1 MDTYYDLGLSSK
13 SLFRRLANVLLHGM
27 QNLDKE
33 TKPNEKCMSLSDI
46 N

>member
-13 SLFRRLANVLLHGM
+13 SLFRRLANVPLRGM
-27 QNLDKE
+27 QSLDKR
-33 TKPNEKCMSLSDI
+33 PNENCMSLSDI